1 LDLVA
6 TLPESVE
13 HRRQEVDLLLALGP
27 VLMNTKGP
35 QTSEVA
41 QVYARALELCSTLPD
56 SPQHFA
62 AMWGSWR
69 LEAGHANFERG
80 LEIAQKLLKLAN
92 RLADP
97 GLSLQAHHCLW
108 ASLFHLGRHDECLEH
123 VSEGV
128 RLYDAGN
135 YRAHVAVYGGHDPKV
150 CGTGER
156 AFSLWL
162 LGFPDQALAA
172 SREAMVWARRLAHA
186 GSLVHA
192 LDMSLLLHRYRRDAQ
207 TVQGRADELIQYSD
221 AHGFSAHRAKG
232 TVFLGW
238 ALAELGESDRGIE
251 LMKQGIDALK
261 AMATGEDF
269 PILWEM
275 LAGAWVKA
283 GQPGPALEVLAEAFA
298 ETQRSG
304 LCYWTAELH
313 RRRGEALLAAS
324 PVQMGEAETDF
335 RRALGVAHEQKVRS
349 LELRAAVSLA
359 ALERRRG
366 RTAAAREALA
376 PVYEWFREGFDT
388 VDLHEARTLLD
399 QLGASPEPRMAT

>member
-1 LDLVA
+1 
-6 TLPESVE
+6 
-13 HRRQEVDLLLALGP
+13 
-27 VLMNTKGP
+27 
-35 QTSEVA
+35 
-41 QVYARALELCSTLPD
+41 
-56 SPQHFA
+56 
-62 AMWGSWR
+62 
-69 LEAGHANFERG
+69 
-80 LEIAQKLLKLAN
+80 
-92 RLADP
+92 
-97 GLSLQAHHCLW
+97 
-108 ASLFHLGRHDECLEH
+108 
-123 VSEGV
+123 
-128 RLYDAGN
+128 
-135 YRAHVAVYGGHDPKV
+135 
-150 CGTGER
+150 
-156 AFSLWL
+156 
-162 LGFPDQALAA
+162 
-172 SREAMVWARRLAHA
+172 
-186 GSLVHA
+186 
-192 LDMSLLLHRYRRDAQ
+192 MSLLLHRYRRDAQ